1 MLYTPWDW
9 ETALRVRYEEG
20 VEEGYIEGLKLSM
33 GDDMVG
39 IAKAMKARKI
49 GNNEII
55 RQTGLS
61 VEDVL
66 KL

>member
-20 VEEGYIEGLKLSM
+20 VEEGMEEG
-33 GDDMVG
+33 
-39 IAKAMKARKI
+39 ARKI
-49 GNNEII
+49 AKNMKNE
-55 RQTGLS
+55 GMS
-61 VEDVL
+61 VNDIMMYTDLTVDDIL